1 MYMAREFRFCNE
13 LGTKDACSETSR
25 VFLSKCVLLLSR
37 TQVSESHLRGGTRDL
52 QVWKLLLLT
61 NLLLKRSWLLSW
73 SATFRIYANATCGTI
88 DDHLSVDC
96 QIIFFY
102 DYFNL
107 LTLQT
112 FHIQINCQIT
122 LIYQLILL
130 QMSCSNSPYVYS

>member
-1 MYMAREFRFCNE
+1 MARGFRFWNE
-13 LGTKDACSETSR
+13 LRTKVVCGETSSG
-25 VFLSKCVLLLSR
+25 FLSKCVLLLSR
-37 TQVSESHLRGGTRDL
+37 TQVSESHLRGGTQDL

-73 SATFRIYANATCGTI
+73 AGTFRIYANATFGTTA
-88 DDHLSVDC
+88 DHLSVDC
-96 QIIFFY
+96 QIIIFC
-102 DYFNL
+102 DYVNL

-122 LIYQLILL
+122 LIYQLILP